1 MFFTINTNPLFA
13 TGASM
18 AIIFLSLPLLN
29 FFVLDLTS
37 IQNPG
42 AQRVKDEQMIP
53 VNDRLKKV

>member
-29 FFVLDLTS
+29 FVLDLTS